1 MASARNIRLFV
12 IVDVVLVVLVVV
24 LVFVF
29 VNSGSGGGPGDDT
42 AGQPSAS
49 TGPVSSPSASSSS
62 TSTEPVAFALPS
74 GNIQCTMSVDGVT
87 CTIAS
92 YTYAPPV
99 VAGCTEVT
107 GHVLV
112 LNSDGV
118 AFDCVSGPPP
128 AVAGDDVPVLEYG
141 SSTSVGDYTCRSAT
155 DGVECTDS
163 SGVGFQL
170 ARASWTTLPA

>member
-1 MASARNIRLFV
+1 MATARNVRLFV
-12 IVDVVLVVLVVV
+12 IVDVVLVVLVIV
-24 LVFVF
+24 LAIVFF
-29 VNSGSGGGPGDDT
+29 SGGGGGGDASDGGAPGAT
-42 AGQPSAS
+42 
-49 TGPVSSPSASSSS
+49 ASSTPSDSS
-62 TSTEPVAFALPS
+62 SATSAEPLAFASPT
-74 GNIQCTMSVDGVT
+74 GNIACTMSVDGVT

-112 LNSDGV
+112 LNADGV
-118 AFDCVSGPPP
+118 AFSCVDGPPP

-155 DGVECTDS
+155 DGVQCIDA
-163 SGVGFQL
+163 SGAGFQL
-170 ARASWTTLPA
+170 ARASWSELPA

>member
-1 MASARNIRLFV
+1 MARNVRLFV
-12 IVDVVLVVLVVV
+12 IVDAVLVVLVVV
-24 LVFVF
+24 LAVVFF
-29 VNSGSGGGPGDDT
+29 SGGGGGGGDD
-42 AGQPSAS
+42 ASDDGS
-49 TGPVSSPSASSSS
+49 TGATASSTPSGSS
-62 TSTEPVAFALPS
+62 SATSTEPLAFASPT
-74 GNIQCTMSVDGVT
+74 GNIACTMSVDGVT

-112 LNSDGV
+112 LNADGV
-118 AFDCVSGPPP
+118 AFSCVSGPPP
-128 AVAGDDVPVLEYG
+128 AVAGDDVTVLEYG

-155 DGVECTDS
+155 DGVQCVDA

-170 ARASWTTLPA
+170 ARASWSELPA

>member
-1 MASARNIRLFV
+1 MASARNIRIFV
-12 IVDVVLVVLVVV
+12 IVDVVLLALVVV
-24 LVFVF
+24 LIVVFV
-29 VNSGSGGGPGDDT
+29 SGGGGGGDD
-42 AGQPSAS
+42 AGGPNPGSTTSA
-49 TGPVSSPSASSSS
+49 TPSASSSA
-62 TSTEPVAFALPS
+62 TSTQPVAFALPS
-74 GNIQCTMSVDGVT
+74 GNIACTMSVDGVT

-92 YTYAPPV
+92 FTYAPPV
-99 VAGCTEVT
+99 VAGCTETT

-112 LNSDGV
+112 LNADGV

-155 DGVECTDS
+155 DGVQCVDG

-170 ARASWTTLPA
+170 ARASWSELPA

>member
-1 MASARNIRLFV
+1 MATARNVRLFV
-12 IVDVVLVVLVVV
+12 IVDVVLVVLVIV
-24 LVFVF
+24 LAIVFF
-29 VNSGSGGGPGDDT
+29 SGGRGGGDTSDDGSPGAT
-42 AGQPSAS
+42 
-49 TGPVSSPSASSSS
+49 ASSTPSDSS
-62 TSTEPVAFALPS
+62 SATSAEPLAFASPT
-74 GNIQCTMSVDGVT
+74 GNIACTMSVDGVT

-112 LNSDGV
+112 LNADGV
-118 AFDCVSGPPP
+118 AFSCVDGPPP

-155 DGVECTDS
+155 DGVQCIDA
-163 SGVGFQL
+163 SGAGFQL
-170 ARASWTTLPA
+170 ARASWSELPA

>member
-1 MASARNIRLFV
+1 MTSARNVRLFV
-12 IVDVVLVVLVVV
+12 IVDVVLVVLAVV
-24 LVFVF
+24 LLLMFM
-29 VNSGSGGGPGDDT
+29 NNDGDGGGDS
-42 AGQPSAS
+42 AGQTPAATASA
-49 TGPVSSPSASSSS
+49 GPSASSSS

-74 GNIQCTMSVDGVT
+74 GNIQCLMSVDGVT

-141 SSTSVGDYTCRSAT
+141 QATSVGEYTCSSGT
-155 DGVECTDS
+155 DGVQCVDG
-163 SGVGFQL
+163 SGVGFKL
-170 ARASWTTLPA
+170 ARASWSELPA